1 MKTKQ
6 TVRRQTKRPVAKA
19 KPKAKSAAAT
29 TSRTTSRPR
38 AKTRA
43 KVRQVHQRIQER
55 VSETDSTYF
64 LKLIVVFFLG
74 TFWIKFSDPVLIGDF
89 YLAAIPVGVFAGFVL
104 VRAFEKLQSNRKIM
118 YALLI
123 VTGVISN
130 FQAAGVV
137 I

>member
-6 TVRRQTKRPVAKA
+6 TVKRQTKRPVAKT
-19 KPKAKSAAAT
+19 KPKAKSVAAT
-29 TSRTTSRPR
+29 KSKVAVKPRTK
-38 AKTRA
+38 AGA
-43 KVRQVHQRIQER
+43 KVKQVRRQIRER
-55 VSETDSTYF
+55 VFESDSTYF
-64 LKLIVVFFLG
+64 LKLIVVFILG

-104 VRAFEKLQSNRKIM
+104 VRKLEKHQSNRKIM

-130 FQAAGVV
+130 FQAAGIV